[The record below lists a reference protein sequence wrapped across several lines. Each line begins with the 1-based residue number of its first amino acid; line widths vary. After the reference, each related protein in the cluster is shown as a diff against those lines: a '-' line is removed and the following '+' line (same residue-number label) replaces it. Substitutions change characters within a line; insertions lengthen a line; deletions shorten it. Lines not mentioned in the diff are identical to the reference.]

1 MIPLIRLGNIEIST
15 YRMMMA
21 LGYLAMLI
29 LMLERRDRFNLK
41 KWQSVAFTSLLM
53 LSGLLGCK
61 ALYCLEN
68 LDEIREQGLTV
79 SGGFSFYGAVF
90 LIPPLM
96 VCFGLLFHLRAKQT
110 MNAAA
115 PCVALMVGVIRFG
128 CFLNGCCGG
137 KSATLLGCTFH
148 WPTQA
153 IESIGDFLIL
163 FWLLSVEKKNSEEAH
178 LYPRFMLAYGALRFF
193 VEFLRDTPKDWV
205 TLSHGQWFS
214 IVAIAVSA
222 AILVRKSVLRKRN
235 IQRSGSKE

>member
-68 LDEIREQGLTV
+68 LDEIREQGLTA
-79 SGGFSFYGAVF
+79 SGGFSFYGGVF

-96 VCFGLLFHLRAKQT
+96 VSFGLLFHLRAKQT

-137 KSATLLGCTFH
+137 KSAILLGCTFH

-153 IESIGDFLIL
+153 IESIGDFVIL
-163 FWLLSVEKKNSEEAH
+163 FWLLSVEKNSEEAH
-178 LYPRFMLAYGALRFF
+178 LYPRFMLTYGVLRFF
-193 VEFLRDTPKDWV
+193 VEFLRDTPKDWLA
-205 TLSHGQWFS
+205 LSHGQWFS

-222 AILVRKSVLRKRN
+222 AILVRKSVLRKRT
-235 IQRSGSKE
+235 I

>member
-15 YRMMMA
+15 YWMMMA
-21 LGYLAMLI
+21 LGYLAMLL
-29 LMLERRDRFNLK
+29 LMLKRRGRFNLK

-53 LSGLLGCK
+53 LSGLFGCK
-61 ALYCLEN
+61 VLYCLES
-68 LDEIREQGLTV
+68 LEEVKAQGLTV

-96 VCFGLLFHLRAKQT
+96 VCFGMLFHLRPKQT

-137 KSATLLGCTFH
+137 KRAALLGLTFH

-153 IESIGDFLIL
+153 IESIGDFVIL
-163 FWLLSVEKKNSEEAH
+163 FWLLSVEKNSEEAH
-178 LYPRFMLAYGALRFF
+178 LYPRFMLAYGVLRFF
-193 VEFLRDTPKDWV
+193 VEFLRDTPKDWGA
-205 TLSHGQWFS
+205 LSHGQWFS
-214 IVAIAVSA
+214 LA
-222 AILVRKSVLRKRN
+222 AIMISTGIFVRKGVLRRGN
-235 IQRSGSKE
+235 I

>member
-68 LDEIREQGLTV
+68 LGEIRVQGLTA

-96 VCFGLLFHLRAKQT
+96 ACVGLLFHLRAKQT
-110 MNAAA
+110 INAAA

-137 KSATLLGCTFH
+137 KSAILLGCTFH

-153 IESIGDFLIL
+153 IESIGDFVIL
-163 FWLLSVEKKNSEEAH
+163 FWLLSVEKNSEEAH
-178 LYPRFMLAYGALRFF
+178 LYPRFMLTYGVLRFF

-214 IVAIAVSA
+214 LA
-222 AILVRKSVLRKRN
+222 AIIISAGIFVRKGVLQRGN
-235 IQRSGSKE
+235 I

>member
-15 YRMMMA
+15 YWMMMA
-21 LGYLAMLI
+21 LGYLAMLL
-29 LMLERRDRFNLK
+29 LMLKRRDRFNLK
-41 KWQSVAFTSLLM
+41 KWQSVVFTSLLM

-68 LDEIREQGLTV
+68 MEEVKAQGLTV

-96 VCFGLLFHLRAKQT
+96 VCFGILFHLRAKQT
-110 MNAAA
+110 INAAA

-137 KSATLLGCTFH
+137 KRAALLGLTFH

-153 IESIGDFLIL
+153 IESIGDFVIL
-163 FWLLSVEKKNSEEAH
+163 FWLLSVEKKNSEEAY
-178 LYPRFMLAYGALRFF
+178 LYPRFMLAYGVLRFF
-193 VEFLRDTPKDWV
+193 VEFMRDTPKDWLA
-205 TLSHGQWFS
+205 LSHGQWFS
-214 IVAIAVSA
+214 IVAIAASA
-222 AILVRKSVLRKRN
+222 AILIRKSVLRKRT